1 MIYIPNLTTDLA
13 GGLPRPLV
21 PTKVDPDALVKE
33 LADYHAL
40 FAPLFQRR
48 EQRQSAEV
56 YLRGLLVADVPRKN
70 VEAISLRLLGAD
82 SQADNRVRAL
92 QQFVG
97 VGAWDDQAI
106 LTKHRALVDD
116 TLGQDDGVLI
126 IDGSDFPKQGK
137 HSVGV
142 ARQWSGSL
150 GKRANCQVGVFLG
163 YASRKGYTLLDRRLY
178 LPEAWFEPEHRGL
191 WDQCLIP
198 DKTKF
203 QTKPEL
209 AAELIEQ
216 ALKPVKGSPIRA
228 RWVVFDEDYGK
239 APDLLDRV
247 AALER
252 YYLAEVACQTMVW
265 PLFEP
270 DGQTPRA
277 RPRTWVPAQAPSGKG
292 RVPTKE
298 QLHPD
303 SPQKVRVDTWAAEL
317 PVKKWA
323 RYRIVEGSK
332 GPLVAD
338 FLAFRAL
345 AVRDGLPG
353 PEVWVLV
360 RRKVTGASDGPE
372 LKFYLS
378 NAPAETPLG
387 ELVRVSGMRWPIE
400 SCFTEG
406 KGYLG
411 MDHYELRFWTGWHHH
426 MTLVILAHHFLAR
439 LQQQLSQREGA
450 QEAGSQAPGGSES
463 GAFDPLPGQAEGV
476 AGVDSGDRDQ
486 AQPGPGVY
494 ATPGGAAQASVRWAG
509 RAGSA
514 PVSTASQ
521 GRCLPLASQAKAAA
535 LG

>member
-1 MIYIPNLTTDLA
+1 MIYLPNPTTDLTNW
-13 GGLPRPLV
+13 LPHPLV
-21 PTKVDPDALVKE
+21 PTRADADAVVKE

-106 LTKHRALVDD
+106 LSKHRALVDE

-126 IDGSDFPKQGK
+126 IDASDFPKQGK

-150 GKRANCQVGVFLG
+150 GKRANCQVGVYLG
-163 YASRKGYTLLDRRLY
+163 YASRQGYTLLDRRLY
-178 LPEAWFEPEHRGL
+178 LPEAWFEPEHREL
-191 WDQCLIP
+191 WQQCLIP
-198 DKTKF
+198 DQTEF
-203 QTKPEL
+203 RTKPEL
-209 AAELIEQ
+209 AADLIEQ

-239 APDLLDRV
+239 APELLDRV
-247 AALER
+247 AWLDR
-252 YYLAEVACQTMVW
+252 WYLAEVACDTMVW
-265 PLFEP
+265 PRFEP
-270 DGQTPRA
+270 DGQEPDGKSPRA
-277 RPRTWVPAQAPSGKG
+277 RPRTWVPPQAPSGKG

-303 SPQKVRVDTWAAEL
+303 SPEKVRVDAWTAKL
-317 PVKKWA
+317 PAKRWK

-353 PEVWVLV
+353 PQVWVLV
-360 RRKVTGASDGPE
+360 RRKVSGASDGPE

-378 NAPAETPLG
+378 NAPIDTPLG
-387 ELVRVSGMRWPIE
+387 ELVRVSGLRWPIE

-411 MDHYELRFWTGWHHH
+411 MDHYELRFWPGWHHH
-426 MTLVILAHHFLAR
+426 MTLVILAHHFLVR
-439 LQQQLSQREGA
+439 LQQRLSQREGGP
-450 QEAGSQAPGGSES
+450 EAGGQAPGSSEDR
-463 GAFDPLPGQAEGV
+463 AFDRLPGWAEGV
-476 AGVDSGDRDQ
+476 A
-486 AQPGPGVY
+486 
-494 ATPGGAAQASVRWAG
+494 
-509 RAGSA
+509 
-514 PVSTASQ
+514 
-521 GRCLPLASQAKAAA
+521 
-535 LG
+535 

>member
-1 MIYIPNLTTDLA
+1 VIYIANQTTDLV
-13 GGLPRPLV
+13 GELPQVLV
-21 PTKVDPDALVKE
+21 PTVADTVSLVKE
-33 LADYHAL
+33 LADYHAV

-48 EQRQSAEV
+48 EQRQWAEV
-56 YLRGLLVADVPRKN
+56 YLHGLLVADVPRKN
-70 VEAISLRLLGAD
+70 IEAISLRLLGAD
-82 SQADNRVRAL
+82 SDADKRVRAL

-106 LTKHRALVDD
+106 LAKHRALVDE
-116 TLGQDDGVLI
+116 TLGEDDGVVI

-178 LPEAWFEPEHRGL
+178 LPEAWFEEDHQELR
-191 WDQCLIP
+191 DECLIP
-198 DKTKF
+198 KGVEF
-203 QTKPEL
+203 RTKPEL
-209 AAELIEQ
+209 AAELLEK
-216 ALKPVKGSPIRA
+216 ALKGSRLRA

-239 APDLLDRV
+239 APELLDRV
-247 AALER
+247 AALDR
-252 YYLAEVACQTMVW
+252 WYLAEVACDTMVW

-277 RPRTWVPAQAPSGKG
+277 RPRTWVPPQAPSGKG

-303 SPQKVRVDTWAAEL
+303 SPEKVRVDAWAARFAA
-317 PVKKWA
+317 KRWK

-353 PEVWVLV
+353 PEIWVLV
-360 RRKVTGASDGPE
+360 RRKVSGASDGPE
-372 LKFYLS
+372 FKFYLS
-378 NAPAETPLG
+378 NAPSETPLG
-387 ELVRVSGMRWPIE
+387 VLVRVSGLRWPIE
-400 SCFTEG
+400 SCFTES

-411 MDHYELRFWTGWHHH
+411 MDHYELRFWPGWHHH
-426 MTLVILAHHFLAR
+426 MTLVILAHHFLVR
-439 LQQQLSQREGA
+439 LQRRLSQREGGR
-450 QEAGSQAPGGSES
+450 EAGSRTPGGSE
-463 GAFDPLPGQAEGV
+463 GKAFDRLPGQAESV
-476 AGVDSGDRDQ
+476 A
-486 AQPGPGVY
+486 
-494 ATPGGAAQASVRWAG
+494 
-509 RAGSA
+509 
-514 PVSTASQ
+514 
-521 GRCLPLASQAKAAA
+521 
-535 LG
+535 

>member
-1 MIYIPNLTTDLA
+1 MIYIPNLTTDLT

-21 PTKVDPDALVKE
+21 PTKAEPDALVKE

-82 SQADNRVRAL
+82 SQAENRVRAL

-106 LTKHRALVDD
+106 LTKHRDLVDE

-126 IDGSDFPKQGK
+126 IDASDFPKQGK

-150 GKRANCQVGVFLG
+150 AKRANCQVGVFLG
-163 YASRKGYTLLDRRLY
+163 YASRQGYTLLDRRLY
-178 LPEAWFEPEHRGL
+178 LPEAWFEADHREL
-191 WDQCLIP
+191 SQRCLIP
-198 DKTKF
+198 DRTQF

-216 ALKPVKGSPIRA
+216 ALKPVNGLPIRA

-239 APDLLDRV
+239 APELLDRV
-247 AALER
+247 AALGR
-252 YYLAEVACQTMVW
+252 WYLAEVSCQTMAW
-265 PLFEP
+265 PLREP

-277 RPRTWVPAQAPSGKG
+277 RPWTWVPAQTPSGKG
-292 RVPTKE
+292 RPPTKE

-303 SPQKVRVDTWAAEL
+303 SPEKVRVDVWTARFADKRW
-317 PVKKWA
+317 K

-353 PEVWVLV
+353 AEVWVLV
-360 RRKVTGASDGPE
+360 RRKVTGAGDGPE

-378 NAPAETPLG
+378 NAPAETSLA

-411 MDHYELRFWTGWHHH
+411 MDHYELRFWPGWHHH
-426 MTLVILAHHFLAR
+426 MTLVILAHHFLVR
-439 LQQQLSQREGA
+439 LQQQLSQREGG
-450 QEAGSQAPGGSES
+450 QEAGSRATDGRDGE
-463 GAFDPLPGQAEGV
+463 AFDRLPGQAEGV
-476 AGVDSGDRDQ
+476 A
-486 AQPGPGVY
+486 
-494 ATPGGAAQASVRWAG
+494 
-509 RAGSA
+509 
-514 PVSTASQ
+514 
-521 GRCLPLASQAKAAA
+521 
-535 LG
+535 